1 MDFDLSG
8 RSEAWREKLQAFFD
22 AEVLLRPKSSIVR
35 RPTSPTRSRCRIAR
49 RQSRRR
55 AGCLRQI
62 FRTEPMP
69 SWSIANSPYLAA
81 HPS

>member
-35 RPTSPTRSRCRIAR
+35 RPTSPT
-49 RQSRRR
+49 
-55 AGCLRQI
+55 
-62 FRTEPMP
+62 
-69 SWSIANSPYLAA
+69 
-81 HPS
+81 